1 MSKSKKVIVD
11 TGFIVALFSENDA
24 YHELALKVEQ
34 SLGDETQFVSTL
46 FVIQEI
52 YNLISSRTG
61 VQNALRF
68 MEEVVRGLISL
79 PKLPDDFFEKQTIV
93 LKRYQDRKLDFAD
106 ASLIVLA
113 DHLNLGE
120 IVSVDFTDFSI
131 VKWANGKKSFA
142 NLMKS
147 SS

>member
-1 MSKSKKVIVD
+1 MSKSKQVIVD
-11 TGFIVALFSENDA
+11 TGFIVAFFSEKDA

-52 YNLISSRTG
+52 FNLIKSRKD
-61 VQNALRF
+61 VKNALRF
-68 MEEVVRGLISL
+68 LEQVNLGFISL
-79 PKLPDDFFEKQTIV
+79 PKLPDDFFEKQRIV
-93 LKRYQDRKLDFAD
+93 LKRYQDRNLDFAD
-106 ASLIVLA
+106 ASLVVLA

-120 IVSVDFTDFSI
+120 IVSVDFKDFSI
-131 VKWANGKKSFA
+131 VKWANGKKSFN

-147 SS
+147 IS